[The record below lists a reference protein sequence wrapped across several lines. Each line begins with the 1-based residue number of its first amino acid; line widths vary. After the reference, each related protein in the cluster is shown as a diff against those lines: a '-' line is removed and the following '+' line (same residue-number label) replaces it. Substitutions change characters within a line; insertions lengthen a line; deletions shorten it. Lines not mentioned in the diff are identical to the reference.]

1 MPRSPSNPYADY
13 MIRTNQSGL
22 RDTQEFAQELS
33 AAPRIQGDDLTGDDP
48 DAYRQ
53 LDAWD
58 RQTKADLIN
67 EARVFKDD
75 LARMRRD
82 VATRDDRASAQR
94 DAQGYNAYDAFADTI
109 VQDTLAGA
117 GLVVY

>member
-1 MPRSPSNPYADY
+1 MY
-13 MIRTNQSGL
+13 MAAR
-22 RDTQEFAQELS
+22 ELS

-58 RQTKADLIN
+58 RQTKADLVN
-67 EARVFKDD
+67 EARVFEDD

-82 VATRDDRASAQR
+82 VTTHDDRASARR
-94 DAQGYNAYDAFADTI
+94 DAQGYNPYDAFADTM

-117 GLVVY
+117 GLTVY